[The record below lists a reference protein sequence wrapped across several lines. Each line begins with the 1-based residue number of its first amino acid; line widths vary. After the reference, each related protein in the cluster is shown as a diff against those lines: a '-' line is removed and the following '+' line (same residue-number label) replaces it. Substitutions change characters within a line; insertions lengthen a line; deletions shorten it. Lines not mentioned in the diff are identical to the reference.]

1 MPRTERVDN
10 GQKDEE
16 RTDREMRMAERRIS
30 FAAAIIFLSRARF
43 FWDPVSSMYL

>member
-30 FAAAIIFLSRARF
+30 FAAATICFSSGIFSGISIL
-43 FWDPVSSMYL
+43 YL